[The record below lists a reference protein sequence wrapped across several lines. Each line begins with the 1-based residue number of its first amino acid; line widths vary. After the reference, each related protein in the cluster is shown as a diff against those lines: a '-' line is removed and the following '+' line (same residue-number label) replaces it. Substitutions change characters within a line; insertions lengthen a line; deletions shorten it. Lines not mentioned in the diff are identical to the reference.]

1 MAAPTYRVR
10 VRTVCAATIVT
21 CGMAALTACGGES
34 AVDDAATPV
43 VTTQQSPE
51 QVTESATKSVTRSIT
66 ETDAESA
73 TEDAPQE
80 SSTTAQAD
88 LHVAAGT
95 VCGEVT
101 SLSNGAPLSVVTM
114 DDGLDCTEVMEVF
127 DDYFSDAPTGGPP
140 QGSGAFWEAPNG
152 WICGGSNYLIPGD
165 EDHKMNKFPSC
176 GPLDSQNAVV
186 AVEAE
191 RVSQLPV

>member
-1 MAAPTYRVR
+1 MAAPTHR
-10 VRTVCAATIVT
+10 VRTACAATMVT
-21 CGMAALTACGGES
+21 CTMAALAACGGEA

-43 VTTQQSPE
+43 VTTRQGPE
-51 QVTESATKSVTRSIT
+51 PVTETVTRSVT
-66 ETDAESA
+66 EEAAESA

-88 LHVAAGT
+88 LHVAADT

-114 DDGLDCTEVMEVF
+114 DDGLNCTEVMEVF
-127 DDYFSDAPTGGPP
+127 DDYFSGAPTGGPP

-165 EDHKMNKFPSC
+165 EDHKLNKFPSC